1 MGCREGRVY
10 AFSSDV
16 IRAVLRDQHSCQ
28 STDSHKQLRVK
39 VRSPL
44 TIWGAK
50 STGTLRIG
58 SVTGSAFTDRPLHC
72 QGAPLPPTQAAHV
85 CQFLGFLPQGTK
97 TRPPRGGRGLAF
109 FLPSHQR
116 LSHWPRSWK
125 GLLASMATSTAG
137 LSATSTAQEPSKNPL
152 SVLFINSWCY
162 RGCQGGLHFSPGWS
176 DVSQAWPNWLLA
188 WGVTRISR
196 EQTALQKDVG
206 GGE

>member
-1 MGCREGRVY
+1 MGCREERVY
-10 AFSSDV
+10 VFSSDV

-50 STGTLRIG
+50 SMGTLRIG

-97 TRPPRGGRGLAF
+97 TLAPKRWEGSG
-109 FLPSHQR
+109 FLPSFPPKAQ
-116 LSHWPRSWK
+116 P
-125 GLLASMATSTAG
+125 LASQLERVVSINGNQHGRLVSYFYCTRTIKEPT
-137 LSATSTAQEPSKNPL
+137 LSP
-152 SVLFINSWCY
+152 IY
-162 RGCQGGLHFSPGWS
+162 
-176 DVSQAWPNWLLA
+176 
-188 WGVTRISR
+188 
-196 EQTALQKDVG
+196 
-206 GGE
+206 